1 MDLRHLRYFLCV
13 AEEENIHRASKRLNI
28 SQPPLSMAI
37 KQLEE
42 DIGTLLFLR
51 EGRGIKLTR
60 AGEVFLND
68 ARKILSDVN
77 NAKHTAF
84 NIGHGIEG
92 TLKIGFVSSAVTGIL
107 QRSVMQF
114 KNLYPNII
122 IDLHQSKNSLI
133 SAQLLSK
140 EIDIGILRLSEN
152 LPNGVNIRYQ
162 EPEGWCAALRNNH
175 PLAHQ
180 KFVKFEDFNQQDIV
194 FYPREN
200 SPTGYDEMMNTLK
213 KRNIEIKSI
222 QEATEQM
229 TIAGLVAAGAGI
241 GIVPACMSKIKM
253 EGIVH
258 IPIKNTEKSTS
269 LAIVSRDKEDLIIDN
284 YVSLL

>member
-1 MDLRHLRYFLCV
+1 MELRHLRYFLCV

-42 DIGTLLFLR
+42 DIGTLLFSR

-60 AGEVFLND
+60 AGEVFLKD
-68 ARKILSDVN
+68 ARNILNDTS

-84 NIGHGIEG
+84 NIGNGIEG

-107 QRSVMQF
+107 QRSVTKF
-114 KNLYPNII
+114 KKTYPNIVV
-122 IDLHQSKNSLI
+122 DLNQSKNSLI
-133 SAQLLSK
+133 SAQLMSK
-140 EIDIGILRLSEN
+140 DIDIGILRLPEN
-152 LPNGVNIRYQ
+152 LPKGVSICYQ
-162 EPEGWCAALRNNH
+162 EPEGWCAALQNNH
-175 PLAHQ
+175 PLARR
-180 KFVKFEDFNQQDIV
+180 KSVEFEDFNQQNIV

-200 SPTGYDEMMNTLK
+200 SPTGYDGMMNALK
-213 KRNIEIKSI
+213 SRNIEINSI

-229 TIAGLVAAGAGI
+229 TIVGLVVAGAGI
-241 GIVPACMSKIKM
+241 GIVPACMSQITM

-269 LAIVSRDKEDLIIDN
+269 LAIVIRDKEDLIIDN